1 MERISNLLEEAS
13 HLLRSQGCL
22 ETSQADCQLETTQV
36 GGRLETTQGAR
47 EPLGY
52 VALPVFQFYLRQDVF
67 FVVMASFSDLF
78 DFKSTVPH

>member
-1 MERISNLLEEAS
+1 M
-13 HLLRSQGCL
+13 
-22 ETSQADCQLETTQV
+22 

-52 VALPVFQFYLRQDVF
+52 VALPVFQFYLWQDVL